1 MAVSVRSALN
11 RANVIGFDVTTSD
24 HTLTSVVSR
33 NTITS
38 SGFNYIYKIRAELT
52 GGHAEFFPLG
62 HPQNPADL
70 PANKE
75 DFTDLMASNANAAQ
89 AAIVVTNINRFAVG
103 DYIFIQ
109 DNTYTNYEW
118 KRVITVTTATDT
130 LTCDSV
136 LANSYT
142 VANGGEVGILG
153 NKNSRMPI
161 TVGFLVNEAG
171 LNFQSLYVRK
181 LQAANVRVKGYVVV
195 V

>member
-24 HTLTSVVSR
+24 HKLTAVVSR

-38 SGFNYIYKIRAELT
+38 SGFNCIYKIRAEIT
-52 GGHAEFFPLG
+52 GGGAELFPLG

-89 AAIVVTNINRFAVG
+89 ANIVVTNINRFAVG

-136 LANSYT
+136 LANAYT
-142 VANGGEVGILG
+142 VANGGEVGVLG
-153 NKNSRMPI
+153 NKNARMPI

-181 LQAANVRVKGYVVV
+181 LQAGNVRVKGYVVV
-195 V
+195 A